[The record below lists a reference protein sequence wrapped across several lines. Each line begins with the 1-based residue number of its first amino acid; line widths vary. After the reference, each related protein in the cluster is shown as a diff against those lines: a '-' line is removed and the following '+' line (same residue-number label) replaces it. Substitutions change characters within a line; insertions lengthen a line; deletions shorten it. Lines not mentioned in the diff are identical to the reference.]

1 MSYYAHHHELEAL
14 EVTVSELLM
23 ATPDMSDPLLDPSV
37 HQVLRLLRDQHG
49 MEAAF
54 ACEFVDG
61 RQVSHRQQPSERA
74 QFIDEQAEPLELAF
88 CKQVLRAKV
97 PAGCYLSAPVVLANG
112 AIYGTFYSFSFN
124 PDPAL
129 EARDLKKLEMAAQL
143 TARLIAE
150 RRQRSAVPVQAPAP
164 LSTPMSTL
172 TPASHS
178 RPAAA
183 HYA

>member
-1 MSYYAHHHELEAL
+1 MSYYPHDLAPTSV

-37 HQVLRLLRDQHG
+37 HQVLKLLREQHA

-61 RQVSHRQQPSERA
+61 RQVAHRQQPSGRA

-88 CKQVLRAKV
+88 CKQVLNAKV
-97 PAGCYLSAPVVLANG
+97 PAGCYLSAPVLLGNG
-112 AIYGTFYSFSFN
+112 AIYGTFYSYSYN

-129 EARDLKKLEMAAQL
+129 EARDLKKIEMAAQL
-143 TARLIAE
+143 AARLIAS
-150 RRQRSAVPVQAPAP
+150 RQAAPAV
-164 LSTPMSTL
+164 S
-172 TPASHS
+172 A
-178 RPAAA
+178 
-183 HYA
+183 

>member
-1 MSYYAHHHELEAL
+1 MSYYEHLHELESL

-37 HQVLRLLRDQHG
+37 HQVLKLLRDQHA

-61 RQVSHRQQPSERA
+61 RQVSHRRAHAERA

-112 AIYGTFYSFSFN
+112 AIYGTLYSFSFN

-143 TARLIAE
+143 AARLIAE
-150 RRQRSAVPVQAPAP
+150 RRQ
-164 LSTPMSTL
+164 
-172 TPASHS
+172 
-178 RPAAA
+178 PAAA
-183 HYA
+183 AAQAAAAVRSRPMAAAQYA

>member
-1 MSYYAHHHELEAL
+1 MSFYEHHHALEAL

-37 HQVLRLLRDQHG
+37 HQVLKLLRDQHA

-54 ACEFVDG
+54 ACEFIDG
-61 RQVSHRQQPSERA
+61 RQVSHRSQPSDRA

-88 CKQVLRAKV
+88 CKQVIRAKV
-97 PAGCYLSAPVVLANG
+97 PAGCYLSAPVVLGNG
-112 AIYGTFYSFSFN
+112 VIYGTFYSFSFN

-143 TARLIAE
+143 AARLIVE
-150 RRQRSAVPVQAPAP
+150 RRQRAAMPAQAPRSQA
-164 LSTPMSTL
+164 MEAQ
-172 TPASHS
+172 PA
-178 RPAAA
+178 
-183 HYA
+183 

>member
-1 MSYYAHHHELEAL
+1 MSYYEHLHAVESL

-37 HQVLRLLRDQHG
+37 HQVLKLLRDQHA

-61 RQVSHRQQPSERA
+61 RQVSHRRQDSQRA

-88 CKQVLRAKV
+88 CKQVLRAQV
-97 PAGCYLSAPVVLANG
+97 PAGCYLSAPVVLADG
-112 AIYGTFYSFSFN
+112 AVYGTFYSFSFN

-129 EARDLKKLEMAAQL
+129 EARDLKKLELAAQL
-143 TARLIAE
+143 VARLIAE
-150 RRQRSAVPVQAPAP
+150 RRQAMAMPAQAIAP
-164 LSTPMSTL
+164 QGRPM
-172 TPASHS
+172 
-178 RPAAA
+178 AAQ
-183 HYA
+183 YA